1 MIKHASF
8 YRAKQPS
15 CPWVCPT
22 LLKSKDIIFIR
33 DDPVSQL
40 KNLMRKEFLFSRTQL
55 SALLPDD
62 VWLVCNK
69 TLTFTADYWT
79 WSSQWQWSFISNS
92 RQGSQI
98 SVWFGH
104 GMPFL
109 SKHCFAQSI
118 DLARVSMTIDESA
131 DTRGSRTLCWG
142 LERDHLCMNTKHELD
157 TQAYLTEVVFF
168 TGQAEQ
174 LKMHLSEVMSV

>member
-1 MIKHASF
+1 
-8 YRAKQPS
+8 
-15 CPWVCPT
+15 
-22 LLKSKDIIFIR
+22 
-33 DDPVSQL
+33 
-40 KNLMRKEFLFSRTQL
+40 
-55 SALLPDD
+55 
-62 VWLVCNK
+62 
-69 TLTFTADYWT
+69 
-79 WSSQWQWSFISNS
+79 
-92 RQGSQI
+92 
-98 SVWFGH
+98 
-104 GMPFL
+104 MPFL